1 MYTERQPEP
10 IAIIGTSCQF
20 TGDATSPSKLW
31 DLLCSDHPADLSRE
45 VPKDRFNAEAF
56 YHPDGEHHGTTN
68 SVRAY
73 WLEQDI
79 RTFDAGFFNITPRE
93 AEAVDPQQRL
103 LLEVVYEAME
113 ASGYPMTRLSGEDVA
128 VFAGVMTADY
138 DTLSQRD
145 ELGTSQYY
153 ATGNARSI
161 IANRVSYF
169 FNFRGP
175 SVTIDT
181 ACSSSLVALHQAVLS
196 LRAQESKMAC
206 VTGVNLMLTP
216 EQFIVESSLHM
227 LSPSGR
233 CRMWDIGADGYARGE
248 GVAAIFIKTL
258 SQALADGDQIE
269 GIIRGT
275 GVGSDGR
282 TQGITMPNSE
292 AQASLIRR
300 TYERSGLDPKNEEDR
315 CQYFEAH
322 GTGTQVGDP
331 REAQAIEAAFF
342 GPPENETTPKN
353 DNIPERLLVGSV
365 KTIIG
370 HTEGAA
376 GLAGVLK
383 VLQAM
388 KHGSVPP
395 NLHFESLNP
404 VVQPFY
410 RHLEIPTALTPWP
423 DTPGSVPR
431 RASVNSFGFGG
442 TNAHAIIESY
452 VPRVHDPM
460 STYYLLK
467 ANPSSPRRGYKNYT
481 GDCFPLVVS
490 AASQASLRDV
500 LADLVRYLKQH
511 PEITTW
517 QLGWHL
523 YSRRTALPYRL
534 AFSADSST
542 NAIAQM
548 ESSLD
553 HFTGASGIG
562 IRAQT
567 LHQKPKILG
576 VFTGQ
581 GAQWATMSRSLLLSN
596 KTYRAAISSLDDT
609 LQSCPDPPSWTLAD
623 QILAEPDVSRINE
636 AAISQPLCTALQIAL
651 VDLLRAHGIE
661 FHTVVGHSS
670 GEIAAA
676 YAAGRL
682 TARDSILISYYRGKF
697 ARLAGGPNGEKGGMM
712 AVGLS
717 LFEALEFCQNPE
729 FGGRLCVAASN
740 APGSVTLSG
749 DLDMVHFARD
759 RLAQQQKFARMLVVD
774 TAYHSPHMIR
784 PAAEYVKAL
793 QKCGIKPLPASG
805 NNNVNWISSVGGLS
819 GSGSVDP
826 DIGYWEDNM
835 VSSVQFHDAIKTAI
849 TEHGP
854 FDCAI
859 EVGPHPALKGPTTQT
874 AKSLNGGALLYSGVL
889 DRIKDD
895 QSALSDLLGFLWCH
909 FGPGAIQPTKHFGP
923 PPPTME
929 ILEDF
934 PSYPWDHSQVHWRE
948 SRLSRQY
955 HLKKSAPHELLGVR
969 TRDDCEFALRWRNVL
984 TINQVPWLKHHS
996 FQGQPLVP
1004 ASAYAVMALDA
1015 ARAFLNGRWSASVIE
1030 ILDMRIMAGIPVE
1043 ADSTGVEVLFSLTPR
1058 GESKTWKETSTIE
1071 ADAMLVSCTADG
1083 TTNMTKNMTGL
1094 VRIHL
1099 GEPCAGS
1106 LPPSHRSSS
1115 EMLPASSK
1123 AFYNMMDNT
1132 GLVYSGP
1139 FRALK
1144 SIERRLDYSTG
1155 SVRRLHQ
1162 EDTTSLT
1169 VSPATLDTCLQ
1180 SAFLTYSAP
1189 GDGSLWTSFLPTHI
1203 ERLSFNMMYCGDAQ
1217 DGTNDRDAKL
1227 KVESILKEAR
1237 PTSRTSKAGFTV
1249 DIDISSNETLGCEIQ
1264 VEGLSV
1270 TAITDTRPEDDY
1282 ELYLHTVFDVDPMD
1296 EIVHA
1301 PAVMDEADP
1310 ILSESCYRVGAFF
1323 YGSKHDMPLIYDYEL
1338 GIGCSDTSKLDLT
1351 NFDDIESVDKY
1362 IDASPFRTSLDFIKE
1377 LGLALPGLLPGAIP
1391 LIIEQTRRQMW
1402 LNGIVGR
1409 IIQQITHRFPR
1420 LNVLSLVDPTLG
1432 LVDHIVS
1439 GMGTGFLSHSIRC
1452 DSKQEAQLLLP
1463 DILAS
1468 VSKRTH
1474 IVSLSV
1480 DEILRE
1486 QASSSGAHNNLVIVS
1501 TSQLDCECPEA
1512 TLSAIQ
1518 TTMTDDG
1525 LLVLVHSPEMG
1536 IRDSLRTMAALE
1548 SHPTTTTPDPE
1559 TPDWMDVLN
1568 RSGFATSVKHASHFY
1583 PDGASIHIRQ
1593 VSRGGPTHGY
1603 PDLAQPEPQIIIDKL
1618 LILGGLGEET
1628 ASLQKELESH
1638 LSVSSRH
1645 VTLARSFEELDSGSM
1660 TTFTA
1665 AIVLAD
1671 LDESVM
1677 MTMTDERLRQLQA
1690 FFRPNTTVLW
1700 VTRGGRLDNPEHAA
1714 TLGFTRTMMAEV
1726 PSLRLQ
1732 VVDLDRLEGAAD
1744 VVSRSLRQLCS
1755 PPSGTPSELDIKEPE
1770 VYIEKGQRL
1779 IPRIKPL
1786 TPFNDRI
1793 NASRR
1798 VMSPSINP
1806 IVEENLFRPDA
1817 TYLLVGLTRDLGQ
1830 SLCRLFI
1837 RHGARHI
1844 VLASRNPNPSVQWK
1858 EELAPAQI
1866 TIERLDVTDL
1876 ESVHDLK
1883 RRLLAAGHPP
1893 MAGVVNGAMVLDDR
1907 IFAQMESAE
1916 TWNRVMDPKTV
1927 GSANLDTVFGQKEQ
1941 DELDFFIM
1949 TSSFA
1954 AVGGHP
1960 GQSNYAAA
1968 NMYMNG
1974 LAARRRLRQGRA
1986 GSVLNIGVIYGLG
1999 LLQREKGEL
2008 YAGLEREGYPPVSER
2023 DIHHMF
2029 LEAIVAGR
2037 PPQEEG
2043 RKEKE
2048 KEQPPPPFDITTGL
2062 KRFKWGSSN
2071 PLHWHLDPRFSHF
2084 TVDDDDVGE
2093 GKSAAG
2099 GETQETLLQKLEAL
2113 NSNNAEAMAECIL
2126 AAFAD
2131 RLEALLG
2138 LPKGAASPQNSVA
2151 ELGIDSLI
2159 SVEIRNWFWKALGRD
2174 VAILKILGASSL
2186 QRRE

>member
-10 IAIIGTSCQF
+10 IAIIGTSCRF
-20 TGDATSPSKLW
+20 TGEATSPSKLW
-31 DLLCSDHPADLSRE
+31 DLLADPADLSRP
-45 VPKDRFNAEAF
+45 VPAERFNAEAF

-73 WLEQDI
+73 WLSQDV
-79 RTFDAGFFNITPRE
+79 RAFDAGFFNMTPRE

-103 LLEVVYEAME
+103 VLEVVYEAME
-113 ASGYPMTRLSGEDVA
+113 AAGYPMARLSGRDVA

-145 ELGTSQYY
+145 ELATSQYY

-169 FNFRGP
+169 FNLRGP

-196 LRAQESKMAC
+196 LRARESKMAC

-233 CRMWDIGADGYARGE
+233 CRMWDVGADGYARGE
-248 GVAAIFIKTL
+248 GVAAVFVKTL
-258 SQALADGDQIE
+258 SQALADGDRIE
-269 GIIRGT
+269 GVIRGT

-292 AQASLIRR
+292 AQASLIRK
-300 TYERSGLDPKNEEDR
+300 TYERAGLDPRSEEDR

-331 REAQAIEAAFF
+331 REAQAIENAFF
-342 GPPENETTPKN
+342 GPPGNGVPK
-353 DNIPERLLVGSV
+353 DNIPSEKLLVGSV

-388 KHGSVPP
+388 KHGAVPP
-395 NLHFESLNP
+395 NLHFQSLNP

-410 RHLEIPTALTPWP
+410 QHLEIPTAVTPWP
-423 DTPGSVPR
+423 TTPGDVPR

-452 VPRVHDPM
+452 VPRIHDAM
-460 STYYLLK
+460 SMYHTRPRKGTRSLL
-467 ANPSSPRRGYKNYT
+467 PSLVDESSGT
-481 GDCFPLVVS
+481 CAPLVVS
-490 AASQASLRDV
+490 AASQTSLHHV
-500 LADLVRYLKQH
+500 LEDLVQYLKQH
-511 PEITTW
+511 PNITPR

-523 YSRRTALPYRL
+523 YSKRTALPYRM
-534 AFSADSST
+534 AFSVDSTTDS
-542 NAIAQM
+542 IALM
-548 ESSLD
+548 ESALLNPSP
-553 HFTGASGIG
+553 G

-567 LHQKPKILG
+567 LRLKPKVLG

-581 GAQWATMSRSLLLSN
+581 GAQWATMSRSLLLTN
-596 KTYRAAISSLDDT
+596 QTYRRTICSLDEA
-609 LQSCPDPPSWTLAD
+609 LRSCPDPPSWTLAE
-623 QILAEPDVSRINE
+623 QIVSEPECSRINE

-651 VDLLRAHGIE
+651 VDLLRTHGIE

-682 TARDSILISYYRGKF
+682 TARDAIVISYYRGMF
-697 ARLAGGPNGEKGGMM
+697 AYLAGGLDGEKGGMM

-717 LFEALEFCQNPE
+717 EPEAIEFCQSPE

-740 APGSVTLSG
+740 APSSVTLSG
-749 DLDMVHFARD
+749 DLDMVHLARD
-759 RLAQQQKFARMLVVD
+759 KLTQQQKFARMLVVD

-793 QKCGIKPLPASG
+793 QKCGIQPLSG
-805 NNNVNWISSVGGLS
+805 GNGVNWISSVGRLA

-826 DIGYWEDNM
+826 DVGYWEDNM
-835 VSSVQFHDAIKTAI
+835 VSSVQFHDAVKTAFV
-849 TEHGP
+849 EYGP

-859 EVGPHPALKGPTTQT
+859 EV
-874 AKSLNGGALLYSGVL
+874 
-889 DRIKDD
+889 DRTKDD
-895 QSALSDLLGFLWCH
+895 QTAFSDLLGLLWCH
-909 FGPGAIQPTKHFGP
+909 FGPGAVDLTQHFGSP
-923 PPPTME
+923 SSSDKP
-929 ILEDF
+929 LEDF

-955 HLKKSAPHELLGVR
+955 HFKKNPPHELLGVR

-984 TINQVPWLKHHS
+984 TINQVPWLRHHS

-1015 ARAFLNGRWSASVIE
+1015 ARAFLNGRPASAIE
-1030 ILDMRIMAGIPVE
+1030 VVDMRIMAGIAVE
-1043 ADSTGVEVLFSLTPR
+1043 PDSTGVEVLFSLTPR
-1058 GESKTWKETSTIE
+1058 GEPKDWKDGATATIE
-1071 ADAMLVSCTADG
+1071 ADIMLVSCPADG
-1083 TTNMTKNMTGL
+1083 TSTMTKNMSGFL
-1094 VRIHL
+1094 RIHL
-1099 GEPCAGS
+1099 GEPRADL
-1106 LPPSHRSSS
+1106 LPLRQRSAS
-1115 EMLPASSK
+1115 ETLPASSK
-1123 AFYNMMDNT
+1123 AFYNMMDSS
-1132 GLVYSGP
+1132 GLVYTGP

-1144 SIERRLDYSTG
+1144 SIERRLDYSTAR
-1155 SVRRLHQ
+1155 VKRLHQ
-1162 EDTTSLT
+1162 DDTTSLN

-1203 ERLSFNMMYCGDAQ
+1203 QRLSFNMAYCNGIHSDA
-1217 DGTNDRDAKL
+1217 DKDTRL
-1227 KVESILKEAR
+1227 KVESALKEAK

-1249 DIDISSNETLGCEIQ
+1249 DIDISSDETLGCEIQ

-1270 TAITDTRPEDDY
+1270 TAIADTRPEDDY

-1296 EIVHA
+1296 EIVQA
-1301 PAVMDEADP
+1301 PAVMEDVDP
-1310 ILSESCYRVGAFF
+1310 MLVESCERVGDFF
-1323 YGSKHDMPLIYDYEL
+1323 YKCRHGVSPNFSFGLEGPKHLVSE
-1338 GIGCSDTSKLDLT
+1338 
-1351 NFDDIESVDKY
+1351 FDDLESVDQF
-1362 IDASPFRTSLDFIKE
+1362 INSSPYRTSLDFVKE
-1377 LGLALPGLLPGAIP
+1377 LGMALPDLLPSAVP
-1391 LIIEQTRRQMW
+1391 LIVEQTRRQDW
-1402 LNGIVGR
+1402 LNGHVGR
-1409 IIQQITHRFPR
+1409 IVRQITHRFPR

-1432 LVDHIVS
+1432 LIEPVVS
-1439 GMGTGFLSHSIRC
+1439 GLGAGFLSHTIRC
-1452 DSKQEAQLLLP
+1452 DPKQEDYSRLP
-1463 DILAS
+1463 DIPAS
-1468 VSKRTH
+1468 VAKRTRITPLNLH
-1474 IVSLSV
+1474 EVLK
-1480 DEILRE
+1480 D
-1486 QASSSGAHNNLVIVS
+1486 QSSAGAHSNLVIVS
-1501 TSQLDCECPEA
+1501 TSQLDSNNPKI
-1512 TLSAIQ
+1512 TLDAIR
-1518 TTMTDDG
+1518 TVTADG
-1525 LLVLVHSPEMG
+1525 GILVLINSPEMG
-1536 IRDSLRTMAALE
+1536 IRDSLRSLAAPE
-1548 SHPTTTTPDPE
+1548 RPPTANPE
-1559 TPDWMDVLN
+1559 ALDWANLLDQG
-1568 RSGFATSVKHASHFY
+1568 GFITSAGHADQFF
-1583 PDGASIHIRQ
+1583 PNGASIHVRQ
-1593 VSRGGPTHGY
+1593 VSRAITTIPGS
-1603 PDLAQPEPQIIIDKL
+1603 PDSAQLEPIIDGL
-1618 LILGGLGEET
+1618 LIIGGRVDGTAKISQDLKSRLSRSSLGLT
-1628 ASLQKELESH
+1628 I
-1638 LSVSSRH
+1638 
-1645 VTLARSFEELDSGSM
+1645 ARSFDDLDSETM
-1660 TTFTA
+1660 ANFTA

-1677 MTMTDERLRQLQA
+1677 TNMTDERLSQLQA
-1690 FFRPNTTVLW
+1690 FFRPDTTVVW
-1700 VTRGGRLDNPEHAA
+1700 VTRGARLDNPEHAA
-1714 TLGFTRTMMAEV
+1714 TLGFTRTMIAEV

-1732 VVDLDRLEGAAD
+1732 VVDLDCLENAAG
-1744 VVSRSLRQLCS
+1744 VISGCLRQLCS
-1755 PPSGTPSELDIKEPE
+1755 VDSSMPTELDTKEPE

-1779 IPRIKPL
+1779 IPRIQPLKPL
-1786 TPFNDRI
+1786 NDRI

-1798 VMSPSINP
+1798 VMSPPINP
-1806 IVEENLFRPDA
+1806 IVEQNLFRPDA
-1817 TYLLVGLTRDLGQ
+1817 TYLLAGLTRDLGQ

-1837 RHGARHI
+1837 QHGARHI
-1844 VLASRNPNPSVQWK
+1844 VLASRNPNPDIKWK
-1858 EELAPAQI
+1858 NEMTPAHI

-1876 ESVHDLK
+1876 ESVRALK
-1883 RRLLAAGHPP
+1883 RRLVASGHPP
-1893 MAGVVNGAMVLDDR
+1893 IAGVVNGAMVLDDR
-1907 IFAQMESAE
+1907 VFAQMESAA
-1916 TWNRVMDPKTV
+1916 TWNRVLSPKTI
-1927 GSANLDTVFGQKEQ
+1927 GSANLDAVFGQ
-1941 DELDFFIM
+1941 DALDFFIM

-2037 PPQEEG
+2037 PPKG
-2043 RKEKE
+2043 GDKG
-2048 KEQPPPPFDITTGL
+2048 KEQPPFDITTGL
-2062 KRFKWGSSN
+2062 KRFRWGSAN

-2084 TVDDDDVGE
+2084 TIDDDSSDGRDGE
-2093 GKSAAG
+2093 SSMG
-2099 GETQETLLQKLEAL
+2099 GQTQQNLLQKLETL
-2113 NSNNAEAMAECIL
+2113 DTVDTMAECIV

-2174 VAILKILGASSL
+2174 VAVLKILGAGSL
-2186 QRRE
+2186 QRLCLDLAEQIFGVVVTVERDIRRGRSTPL